1 MKKIR
6 LIGLLVGILLLT
18 SGCGNSNY
26 IVDKDNNIVKYAA
39 TGQMLQK
46 DILCLPK
53 KPDTVN
59 TNTEEVEKTEETEEK
74 ELTEVTEEPVEATAE
89 VVEEKKEEDMSL
101 YELYEKYKDQL
112 KVPFE
117 ELPSCEEFRIN
128 SNKSTGLW
136 EHLFVKPLAW
146 LILKLGKVVGNVGI
160 SLILIGLAIRIILLP
175 FTIKTTKQSVNM
187 KKAQPEIANL
197 EKKYANRT
205 DRESLMM
212 KSQETMLIYKKY
224 RVNPA
229 MGCLMA
235 FIQLPLFFAF
245 LRAIYRTPAIY
256 EGTLWKFNLGM
267 TPNVGFTTPNAY
279 LYIILVILIA
289 VSTYF
294 SFKQSMS
301 QAPGG
306 SPDQQKQTKIMLYVM
321 LVLITYASLTL
332 PTAIAFY
339 WIVTYAFIAIQNI
352 IITMISNKSL
362 TNKPKKSKTTKIK
375 DKLVKKEGMKYG
387 KIN

>member
-6 LIGLLVGILLLT
+6 MIIILIVLVLLT
-18 SGCGNSNY
+18 SGCGNNY
-26 IVDKDNNIVKYAA
+26 ILDENNNVVKYVA
-39 TGQMLQK
+39 TGQMLQR
-46 DILCLPK
+46 DILCLPD
-53 KPDTVN
+53 KPSDIEEQIEIDEN
-59 TNTEEVEKTEETEEK
+59 GEEVKI
-74 ELTEVTEEPVEATAE
+74 
-89 VVEEKKEEDMSL
+89 EKKEEDMSL
-101 YELYEKYKDQL
+101 YELYEKYQSQL
-112 KVPFE
+112 KVPFN
-117 ELPSCEEFRIN
+117 ELPSCKAFKIN
-128 SNKSTGLW
+128 SNKSTGIW
-136 EHLFVKPLAW
+136 EFIFVKPLAW
-146 LILKLGKVVGNVGI
+146 LILKLGKVVGNLGI
-160 SLILIGLAIRIILLP
+160 SLILIGLAIRILLLP

-187 KKAQPEIANL
+187 KKAQPEILNL
-197 EKKYANRT
+197 EKKYANKT

-224 RVNPA
+224 KVNPA
-229 MGCLMA
+229 MGCLLA
-235 FIQLPLFFAF
+235 FIQLPIFLAF

-267 TPNVGFTTPNAY
+267 TPNVGFKTSNAY

-301 QAPGG
+301 QSPQAGG
-306 SPDQQKQTKIMLYVM
+306 ENQQKQTKIMLYMM
-321 LVLITYASLTL
+321 LIMITYASLTL

-352 IITMISNKSL
+352 VISMISNKSI
-362 TNKPKKSKTTKIK
+362 TNKTKKSKSEKIK

-387 KIN
+387 KNS